1 MPNITIHHE
10 EVPDEFMHYVGQDWR
25 RIIDIQFN
33 VHSSSESG
41 DAHEFSTSV
50 INHQTLFDF
59 EAYKKAVTLR
69 VCRNRVLRHTPDG
82 TEKRTVWKVCQ
93 NNLVERL
100 PPVGDWWHDRRST
113 D

>member
-59 EAYKKAVTLR
+59 EAYKKDAPQSFDQLVRDL
-69 VCRNRVLRHTPDG
+69 
-82 TEKRTVWKVCQ
+82 EKAKKSV
-93 NNLVERL
+93 
-100 PPVGDWWHDRRST
+100 
-113 D
+113 